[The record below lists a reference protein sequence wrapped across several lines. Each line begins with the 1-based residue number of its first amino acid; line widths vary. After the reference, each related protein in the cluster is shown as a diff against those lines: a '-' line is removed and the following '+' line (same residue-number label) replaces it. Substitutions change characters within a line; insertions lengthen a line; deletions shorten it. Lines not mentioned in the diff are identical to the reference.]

1 MFGEKIL
8 DYWDDKMK
16 DLGDIIAIPSV
27 AQPQD
32 GPYPFGKD
40 AATAVDKAIEIA
52 ERYGIKTKNS
62 DYYAMHAELGEGEEN
77 AVVMAHLDVVPAG
90 EGWDSDPYTMVV
102 RDGKAFGRGVS
113 DNKGPA
119 IVALHCLRALKEAGV
134 VGKRKLRVVL
144 GSAEEIGMQ
153 DMGHYFRVA
162 ADNRDLN
169 YDKFV
174 VKGEVHTMADESY
187 TSHNTERLDVEGTVK
202 KILTTEY
209 VQNALKGIPNV

>member
-1 MFGEKIL
+1 MERMKCIMFGEKIL
-8 DYWDDKMK
+8 DYWDDIMK

-119 IVALHCLRALKEAGV
+119 IVALHCLRAQQHMDDAALCYEEHAGHQHGERHKPE
-134 VGKRKLRVVL
+134 GKICDDGKHAREFGIDEPEHDHHDHRQPHVYKTP
-144 GSAEEIGMQ
+144 
-153 DMGHYFRVA
+153 
-162 ADNRDLN
+162 RDLFLFFHEN
-169 YDKFV
+169 AVSLQK
-174 VKGEVHTMADESY
+174 
-187 TSHNTERLDVEGTVK
+187 NR
-202 KILTTEY
+202 IL
-209 VQNALKGIPNV
+209 

>member
-8 DYWDDKMK
+8 DYWDDIMK

-90 EGWDSDPYTMVV
+90 RRLGQRPVHHGHSRRQGV
-102 RDGKAFGRGVS
+102 RPR
-113 DNKGPA
+113 
-119 IVALHCLRALKEAGV
+119 R
-134 VGKRKLRVVL
+134 
-144 GSAEEIGMQ
+144 
-153 DMGHYFRVA
+153 FR
-162 ADNRDLN
+162 
-169 YDKFV
+169 
-174 VKGEVHTMADESY
+174 
-187 TSHNTERLDVEGTVK
+187 
-202 KILTTEY
+202 
-209 VQNALKGIPNV
+209 